1 MSSLSRFLYIFT
13 KMFQH
18 NKTYIYTHTHTHVHI
33 YMWYIPPSKN
43 TRKIPLLKTFHGRC
57 LYSWKGFGGLV
68 SLHVFGLSS
77 HRPHCSLW
85 LWHMSLLP
93 VLRTFSLSHRDFARV
108 IPCLECSFFLPCLTL
123 ISFWQSP
130 WCILSKDLFTK
141 ASTSLSSLLHRIL
154 VKFACCSQHGFLLVL
169 HGHRSPC
176 HHRPWYQPFLIPGCS
191 SSWWYHGWHHSD
203 LHLNLITEAFPRHL
217 A

>member
-1 MSSLSRFLYIFT
+1 
-13 KMFQH
+13 
-18 NKTYIYTHTHTHVHI
+18 
-33 YMWYIPPSKN
+33 MWYIPPSKN
-43 TRKIPLLKTFHGRC
+43 TRKIPPSKNI
-57 LYSWKGFGGLV
+57 SWTMPVFLEGIWRSGFT
-68 SLHVFGLSS
+68 SCFGLSS

-85 LWHMSLLP
+85 PWHMSLLP

-154 VKFACCSQHGFLLVL
+154 VQFACCSQHGFLLVL

-176 HHRPWYQPFLIPGCS
+176 HHRPRYQPFLIPGCS
-191 SSWWYHGWHHSD
+191 SSWWYHGRHHSD
-203 LHLNLITEAFPRHL
+203 LHLNLVPEALPRHL